1 MVTGGTL
8 ARRRENSMESPGN
21 AMFPAGYLRNC
32 KVYSEGWELPIQ
44 RRDLLKTIT
53 GAGMLALAPRFTEAE
68 EQVARATR
76 GTPAPR
82 IKDISVIE
90 CQPDGVRLTVVKITT
105 DQDGLYGYGC
115 ATFTQRADLVR
126 PAVEKYLKPLLLNK
140 TTDRIEDIWQ
150 SCYDSSYWRNG
161 PVLNNAISGVDQAL
175 WDIKGRQAGMPVYQ
189 LAGGKCREAV
199 DAYGHASGADFQD
212 VVASAK
218 QYIAQGFRNVRVQVG
233 LPGMAGY
240 GTAHKGDSHL
250 KALHDQPMFEPAYD
264 MRRSLKLLEVC
275 RQELGDEIELLHDMH
290 ERLTPNEA
298 VQFCKEAEQYRMFF
312 LEDPLSPEDLGYFQ
326 QIRQNCATPIAMG
339 ELFNSPH
346 EWRPLIEGRL
356 IDYIRVHVSQAGGFS
371 PARKIAILAEQFGV
385 KTAWHGP
392 GDVSPVGHMANIT
405 LDLVS
410 YNFGIQE
417 YSPFNERTQAIFH
430 GCPEMK
436 DGYLWVNEKPG
447 WGIEIDE
454 KEAAKSPFTESRLNG
469 GWGEIRLRDGTVIK
483 Q

>member
-1 MVTGGTL
+1 MSL
-8 ARRRENSMESPGN
+8 DRRS
-21 AMFPAGYLRNC
+21 
-32 KVYSEGWELPIQ
+32 
-44 RRDLLKTIT
+44 LLKVIGAT
-53 GAGMLALAPRFTEAE
+53 GALALSPRVVQAE
-68 EQVARATR
+68 EQASRATR
-76 GTPAPR
+76 GMPAPH

-90 CQPDGVRLTVVKITT
+90 CAPAGVRLTVVKITT

-115 ATFTQRADLVR
+115 ATFTQRADLVK
-126 PAVEKYLKPLLLNK
+126 PAVDNYLKPFLLGK

-150 SCYDSSYWRNG
+150 SCYDSSYWKNG
-161 PVLNNAISGVDQAL
+161 PVLNNAISGIDQAL

-189 LAGGKCREAV
+189 LAGGKCREAA
-199 DAYGHASGADFQD
+199 DCYAHASGDEFES
-212 VVASAK
+212 VVEDAK
-218 QYIAQGFRNVRVQVG
+218 KYIAQGFRNIRVQVG

-240 GTAHKGDSHL
+240 GSSHKSANRPP
-250 KALHDQPMFEPAYD
+250 ALHDKPLFDREQQV
-264 MRRSLKLLEVC
+264 RRGLKLLEIC
-275 RQELGDEIELLHDMH
+275 RRELGDEIQLLHDMH
-290 ERLTPNEA
+290 ERLSPNEA

-312 LEDPLSPEDLGYFQ
+312 LEDPLSPEDLGYFR

-346 EWRPLIEGRL
+346 EWQTLIAEQL
-356 IDYIRVHVSQAGGFS
+356 IDYIRVHVSQVGGFS
-371 PARKIAILAEQFGV
+371 PARKIAIQAEQFGV

-392 GDVSPVGHMANIT
+392 GDVSPVGHMANVT

-430 GCPEMK
+430 GCPEMRN
-436 DGYLWVNEKPG
+436 GYLWVSEKPG

-454 KEAAKSPFTESRLNG
+454 KEAAKAPFKNDPLNG
-469 GWGEIRLRDGTVIK
+469 GWGEIRLPDGTVIK